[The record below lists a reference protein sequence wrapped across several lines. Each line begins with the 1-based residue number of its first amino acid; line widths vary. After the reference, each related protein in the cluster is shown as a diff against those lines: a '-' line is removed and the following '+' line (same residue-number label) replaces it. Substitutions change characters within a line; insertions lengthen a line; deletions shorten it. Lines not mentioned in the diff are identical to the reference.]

1 MVDSVTALS
10 FARHQIV
17 LHVYSATCVRFSSCM
32 GPNRARFTVMAE
44 TFMFVKCSKLAGLN
58 FHNLSSLVFIYAV
71 PLITSIVL
79 SFGGL
84 RWAIVTAF
92 KLWHIY
98 GLCWKWPL
106 IVRKF
111 PSFPT
116 DKKYPT
122 SIWIAN
128 HPISV
133 PSLWMVHI
141 VDAIIV
147 SSRTHPGIR
156 DAGNLNA
163 RAEFVYPYRAA
174 TPESESQRLDP
185 PHFAYY

>member
-1 MVDSVTALS
+1 MYI
-10 FARHQIV
+10 Q
-17 LHVYSATCVRFSSCM
+17 LHVFDFL
-32 GPNRARFTVMAE
+32 RAWVLIGRVFTVMAE
-44 TFMFVKCSKLAGLN
+44 TSMFIKCSKLAGLN

-156 DAGNLNA
+156 DAGNSNA
-163 RAEFVYPYRAA
+163 RAEFVYPYSAA

>member
-1 MVDSVTALS
+1 MYI
-10 FARHQIV
+10 Q
-17 LHVYSATCVRFSSCM
+17 LHVFDFL
-32 GPNRARFTVMAE
+32 RAWVLIGRVFTVMAE
-44 TFMFVKCSKLAGLN
+44 TSMFIKCSKLAGLN

-147 SSRTHPGIR
+147 SSRTHPGITQTHVL
-156 DAGNLNA
+156 NLYTRTVPQHRNMNPKGLTHPTSPTTNVS
-163 RAEFVYPYRAA
+163 FSYSFIK
-174 TPESESQRLDP
+174 T
-185 PHFAYY
+185 

>member
-1 MVDSVTALS
+1 MYI
-10 FARHQIV
+10 Q
-17 LHVYSATCVRFSSCM
+17 LHVFDFL
-32 GPNRARFTVMAE
+32 RAWVLIGRVFTVMAE
-44 TFMFVKCSKLAGLN
+44 TSMFIKCSKLAGLN

-116 DKKYPT
+116 DKNIQHPYGSQITQYLYRVCGWCILLTPLSYHLAHTPASETRGTQTHVLNLYTRTVPQHRNLNPKGLTHPT
-122 SIWIAN
+122 SPTTN
-128 HPISV
+128 
-133 PSLWMVHI
+133 
-141 VDAIIV
+141 V
-147 SSRTHPGIR
+147 SFSFSFIKT
-156 DAGNLNA
+156 
-163 RAEFVYPYRAA
+163 
-174 TPESESQRLDP
+174 
-185 PHFAYY
+185 